1 MLTFMICVDPLSGL
15 TALRADEVYDLM
27 LRDAPDKSAEYAR
40 VLHEKEKQNISN
52 KHKQYEPVSSR
63 KPFPQSDQLQPTCL
77 YVCFVVIQPSRKTL
91 LGSERE

>member
-40 VLHEKEKQNISN
+40 ILHEKEKQNISN
-52 KHKQYEPVSSR
+52 KH
-63 KPFPQSDQLQPTCL
+63 
-77 YVCFVVIQPSRKTL
+77 
-91 LGSERE
+91 